1 MGDLAEKLEK
11 AGNAKDILFISENT
25 SELLETFV
33 ALKDTLEPYAT
44 VNDAI
49 QETTVMSDDEIKEI
63 LEKLVAAIADLDSTL
78 IESGQ

>member
-1 MGDLAEKLEK
+1 M
-11 AGNAKDILFISENT
+11 
-25 SELLETFV
+25 
-33 ALKDTLEPYAT
+33 EPYAT